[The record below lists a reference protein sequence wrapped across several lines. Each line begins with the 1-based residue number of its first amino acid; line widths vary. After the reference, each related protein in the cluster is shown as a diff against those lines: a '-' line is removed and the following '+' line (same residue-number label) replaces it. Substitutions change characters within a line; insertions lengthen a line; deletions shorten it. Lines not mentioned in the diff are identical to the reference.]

1 MTECDEQLKE
11 VLLTL
16 RTEPPRTH
24 DEAQR
29 WADNLN
35 CAVVCYDMYGK
46 EVARAGPKEKE

>member
-1 MTECDEQLKE
+1 MTSYEPGAI
-11 VLLTL
+11 LTL
-16 RTEPPRTH
+16 NGPRSPQ